1 MRFIC
6 ALTLLLCMAGFSV
19 GFAQPLVS
27 DLFKDDS
34 LQRIDMAIRSRQKKE
49 VFIKNATGAYAREYK
64 KIYEDQFAEID
75 KLWSGTRAITAPQV
89 QGYLQRLINSI
100 TSTNPDLSDLDARI
114 VFTRDWWPNAYSM
127 GDGSIAINAGLLI
140 HLNNEAEL
148 IFILCHELAHYKL
161 DHTEKSIRKYV
172 ETINSDAYQS
182 ELKRLSKETYR
193 VNQQLEKMSR
203 GFLLSSRRHSRDNEA
218 EADRQAL
225 AWMRKTGY
233 DCKGISSCLQLL
245 NLIDQAE
252 NYPSPVLNEVFNF
265 PDYPFKARWV
275 QKESAIFSQ
284 METAESV
291 GEKDSL
297 RTHPDCEKRIALLA
311 DSLTGCEGRGQ
322 LFLAEE
328 NMFMRLKKEL
338 FLEIMEQC
346 YRENQ
351 LSRHLYYSLQLL
363 KADSSYAPLAA
374 WSIARCLNVLY
385 QKTKDHEI
393 GSSVDKEGDEWSE
406 GYNQLLRMLSR
417 IRLDELAQLNFQFC
431 RTYVAQARSYPG
443 FLEEARIAEKR
454 ARMQ

>member
-1 MRFIC
+1 
-6 ALTLLLCMAGFSV
+6 MAGFSAAL
-19 GFAQPLVS
+19 GQPFGS

-34 LQRIDMAIRSRQKKE
+34 LRRIDMAAQSRQKKD
-49 VFIKNATGAYAREYK
+49 VLIKNATGPHARDYK

-89 QGYLQRLINSI
+89 QQYLQQLITKI
-100 TSTNPDLSDLDARI
+100 TSVNPDLANSDARI
-114 VFTRDWWPNAYSM
+114 IFTRDWWPNAYSM
-127 GDGSIAINAGLLI
+127 GDGSIAVNAGLFI

-148 IFILCHELAHYKL
+148 IFVLCHELAHYRL
-161 DHTEKSIRKYV
+161 DHTGKSIRKYV
-172 ETINSDAYQS
+172 ETINSDTYQS

-193 VNQQLEKMSR
+193 VNQQLEKLSR

-225 AWMRKTGY
+225 TWMRRTGY
-233 DCKGISSCLQLL
+233 DCNGIRSCLQLL
-245 NLIDQAE
+245 SEIDQAE
-252 NYPSPVLNEVFNF
+252 SFPSPVLNQVFNF
-265 PDYPFKARWV
+265 PEYPFKARWV

-284 METAESV
+284 MEAADAA

-311 DSLTGCEGRGQ
+311 DSLAGCEGRGQ
-322 LFLAEE
+322 LFQAEE
-328 NMFMRLKKEL
+328 NMFTGLKKEL
-338 FLEIMEQC
+338 FPEIAAQC

-363 KADSSYAPLAA
+363 QADSAYVPQAA
-374 WSIARCLNVLY
+374 WSIARCLNTLY
-385 QKTKDHEI
+385 EKTKEHQI
-393 GSSVDKEGDEWSE
+393 GSSVDKEGEEWSS

-417 IRLDELAQLNFQFC
+417 IRLEELAQLNFQFC
-431 RTYVAQARSYPG
+431 RRYVAQARSYPG

-454 ARMQ
+454 ARLQ

>member
-6 ALTLLLCMAGFSV
+6 VPILFLCLAGFSE
-19 GFAQPLVS
+19 GFAQPIAP

-34 LQRIDMAIRSRQKKE
+34 LQRIDMAARSHQKKE
-49 VFIKNATGAYAREYK
+49 LLIKSATGMYASDYK
-64 KIYEDQFAEID
+64 KIYEDQFVEID
-75 KLWSGTRAITAPQV
+75 KLWSGTRAITAPEV
-89 QGYLQRLINSI
+89 QGYLQQLINSI
-100 TSTNPDLSDLDARI
+100 TGANSDLGDLDARI

-127 GDGSIAINAGLLI
+127 GDGSIAVNAGLFI

-161 DHTEKSIRKYV
+161 DHTGKSIRKYV

-193 VNQQLEKMSR
+193 VNQQLEKLSS

-233 DCKGISSCLQLL
+233 DCNGIRSCLQLL
-245 NLIDQAE
+245 NQIDQAE
-252 NYPSPVLNEVFNF
+252 SFPAPALARVFNF
-265 PDYPFKARWV
+265 ADYPFRTRWI

-284 METAESV
+284 METAENAA
-291 GEKDSL
+291 EKDSL
-297 RTHPDCEKRIALLA
+297 RTHPDCEKRITLLA
-311 DSLTGCEGRGQ
+311 DSLAACEGQGQ
-322 LFLAEE
+322 LFVAGGE
-328 NMFMRLKKEL
+328 MFKRLKKEL
-338 FLEIMEQC
+338 FLEISAQC

-363 KADSSYAPLAA
+363 QADSAYVPLAA
-374 WSIARCLNVLY
+374 WSVARCLNVLY

-393 GSSVDKEGDEWSE
+393 GSSVDKEGDEWNA

-417 IRLDELAQLNFQFC
+417 IRLEELAQLNFQFC

-443 FLEEARIAEKR
+443 FLEEARLAEKR
-454 ARMQ
+454 ARLQ

>member
-6 ALTLLLCMAGFSV
+6 VPILFLCMAGFSAAL
-19 GFAQPLVS
+19 GQPFGS

-34 LQRIDMAIRSRQKKE
+34 LRRIDMAAQSRQKKD
-49 VFIKNATGAYAREYK
+49 VLIKNATGPHARDYK

-89 QGYLQRLINSI
+89 QQYLQQLITKI
-100 TSTNPDLSDLDARI
+100 TSVNPDLANSDARI
-114 VFTRDWWPNAYSM
+114 IFTRDWWPNAYSM
-127 GDGSIAINAGLLI
+127 GDGSIAVNAGLFI

-148 IFILCHELAHYKL
+148 IFVLCHELAHYRL
-161 DHTEKSIRKYV
+161 DHTGKSIRKYV
-172 ETINSDAYQS
+172 ETINSDTYQS

-193 VNQQLEKMSR
+193 VNQQLEKLSR

-225 AWMRKTGY
+225 TWMRRTGY
-233 DCKGISSCLQLL
+233 DCNGIRSCLQLL
-245 NLIDQAE
+245 SEIDQAE
-252 NYPSPVLNEVFNF
+252 SFPSPVLNQVFNF
-265 PDYPFKARWV
+265 PEYPFKARWV

-284 METAESV
+284 MEAADAA

-311 DSLTGCEGRGQ
+311 DSLAGCEGRGQ
-322 LFLAEE
+322 LFQAEE
-328 NMFMRLKKEL
+328 NMFTGLKKEL
-338 FLEIMEQC
+338 FPEIAAQC

-363 KADSSYAPLAA
+363 QADSAYVPQAA
-374 WSIARCLNVLY
+374 WSIARCLNTLY
-385 QKTKDHEI
+385 EKTKEHQI
-393 GSSVDKEGDEWSE
+393 GSSVDKEGEEWSS

-417 IRLDELAQLNFQFC
+417 IRLEELAQLNFQFC
-431 RTYVAQARSYPG
+431 RRYVAQARSYPG

-454 ARMQ
+454 ARLQ

>member
-6 ALTLLLCMAGFSV
+6 VPILFLCMAGFSAA
-19 GFAQPLVS
+19 FAQPFGS

-34 LQRIDMAIRSRQKKE
+34 LRRLDMAAQSRQKKD
-49 VFIKNATGAYAREYK
+49 VLIKNATGSYARDYK

-89 QGYLQRLINSI
+89 QQYLQQLITKI
-100 TSTNPDLSDLDARI
+100 TSVNPDLANSDARI
-114 VFTRDWWPNAYSM
+114 IFTRDWWPNAYSM
-127 GDGSIAINAGLLI
+127 GDGSIAVNAGLFI

-148 IFILCHELAHYKL
+148 IFVLCHELAHYKL
-161 DHTEKSIRKYV
+161 DHTGKSIRKYV
-172 ETINSDAYQS
+172 ETVNSEVYQS

-193 VNQQLEKMSR
+193 VNQQLEKLSR

-218 EADRQAL
+218 EADRLAL
-225 AWMRKTGY
+225 TWMRRTGY
-233 DCKGISSCLQLL
+233 DCNGIRSCLQLL
-245 NLIDQAE
+245 SQVDQAE
-252 NYPSPVLNEVFNF
+252 SFPSPVLNQVFNF

-284 METAESV
+284 MEAADGVS
-291 GEKDSL
+291 EKDSL

-311 DSLTGCEGRGQ
+311 DSLAGCEGQGQ
-322 LFLAEE
+322 LFQAEE
-328 NMFMRLKKEL
+328 NMFTRLKKEL
-338 FLEIMEQC
+338 FPEIAAQC

-363 KADSSYAPLAA
+363 QADSSYVPLAA
-374 WSIARCLNVLY
+374 WSIARCLNDLY
-385 QKTKDHEI
+385 QKTKDHQI
-393 GSSVDKEGDEWSE
+393 GSSVDKEGEEWSA

-417 IRLDELAQLNFQFC
+417 IRLEELAQLNFQFC
-431 RTYVAQARSYPG
+431 RRYVAQARSYPG

>member
-6 ALTLLLCMAGFSV
+6 VPILFLCMAGFSAA
-19 GFAQPLVS
+19 FAQPFGS

-34 LQRIDMAIRSRQKKE
+34 LRRLDMAAQSRQKKD
-49 VFIKNATGAYAREYK
+49 VLIKNATGSYARDYK

-89 QGYLQRLINSI
+89 QQYLQQLITKI
-100 TSTNPDLSDLDARI
+100 TSVNPDLANSDARI
-114 VFTRDWWPNAYSM
+114 IFTRDWWPNAYSM
-127 GDGSIAINAGLLI
+127 GDGSIAVNAGLFI

-148 IFILCHELAHYKL
+148 IFVLCHELAHYKL
-161 DHTEKSIRKYV
+161 DHTGKSIRKYV
-172 ETINSDAYQS
+172 ETVNSEVYQS

-193 VNQQLEKMSR
+193 VNQQLEKLSR

-225 AWMRKTGY
+225 TWMRRTGY
-233 DCKGISSCLQLL
+233 DCNGIRSCLQLL
-245 NLIDQAE
+245 SQVDQAE
-252 NYPSPVLNEVFNF
+252 SFPSPVLNQVFNF

-284 METAESV
+284 MEAADGVS
-291 GEKDSL
+291 EKDSL

-311 DSLTGCEGRGQ
+311 DSLAGCEGQGQ
-322 LFLAEE
+322 LFQAEE
-328 NMFMRLKKEL
+328 NMFTRLKKEL
-338 FLEIMEQC
+338 FPEIAAQC

-363 KADSSYAPLAA
+363 QADSSYVPLAA
-374 WSIARCLNVLY
+374 WSIARCLNDLY
-385 QKTKDHEI
+385 QKTKDHQI
-393 GSSVDKEGDEWSE
+393 GSSVDKEGEEWSA

-417 IRLDELAQLNFQFC
+417 IRLEELAQLNFQFC
-431 RTYVAQARSYPG
+431 RRYVAQARSYPG